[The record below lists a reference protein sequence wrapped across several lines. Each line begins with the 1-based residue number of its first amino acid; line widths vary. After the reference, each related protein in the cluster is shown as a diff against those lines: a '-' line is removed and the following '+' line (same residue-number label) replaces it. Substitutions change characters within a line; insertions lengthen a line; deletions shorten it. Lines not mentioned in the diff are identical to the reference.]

1 MDLGAWLRSLG
12 LERYEAA
19 FRDNAIAA
27 DVLRELTDQDLEKI
41 GVLLGDRR
49 RLLRA
54 IATLDETAATPTS
67 PAPAPTTAKSTP
79 ATTAPSP
86 VSAVVEVSGERP
98 NVVTLRANQPELLK
112 ADAKERFTLEDAIR
126 QATETTGKARTE
138 AAAETRTRP
147 PSATA
152 ASGPPHPDRAY
163 PAPSDLPGEGWQDA
177 LLSAR
182 RRLLKGR
189 SSAKSQAVTIRHDVV
204 DEVQDL
210 GAATAKAPQAARPPR
225 DSYEPEPGAATAE
238 ARQAARPP
246 RNPYEPEPGA
256 ATAEAPP
263 AARPPRN
270 PYDREPGA
278 TIAKAPQAARPPPR
292 DSYEPERGAATA
304 EAPQVA
310 RPRRNSY
317 ESEPEAATVK
327 APQTARPPRNS
338 NKPEADATTAK
349 APQAAPSPRDP
360 YEPQAGAAIK
370 ARQVAPHPRH
380 SYEPQA
386 AAGTAK
392 ARQVTAP
399 PRDPHEPQ
407 AGAARAK
414 ARQAAPP
421 QRGSYEPQAGAA
433 TVKVR
438 QAPPP
443 PRDSYEP
450 QFLEEDF
457 ANSLEFESHVNR
469 GDSSSVDYDTQDERD
484 LEFAYGPNDEQPVA
498 ASTPRHARRRTVRTE
513 EHKRKRASLSYL
525 TRLLVVL
532 LILAGLVA
540 AVSWQWSTVADLYQ
554 YLGRNGQRLQS
565 QVSGESPSAKP
576 EFWPRVPKE
585 QTSGQAPGLAAPD
598 GQTAPAVASL
608 IEADPSAPKGKRYVG
623 SVIWRTETI
632 SAGPGVAPELGVRAD
647 IEIPE
652 RRMTMTWSI
661 RRNTDKTLPASHT
674 VEMAFNLP
682 ADFSGGS
689 IANIAAIVM
698 KQSEEERGSKLV
710 TRVAKVT
717 NGLFLIGLS
726 AVDADVQRDTQLLKD
741 RPWFDVGIVYT
752 SGNYAILA
760 LEKGEAGNR
769 AFAQAFASWDKK

>member
-1 MDLGAWLRSLG
+1 M
-12 LERYEAA
+12 
-19 FRDNAIAA
+19 
-27 DVLRELTDQDLEKI
+27 
-41 GVLLGDRR
+41 
-49 RLLRA
+49 
-54 IATLDETAATPTS
+54 
-67 PAPAPTTAKSTP
+67 
-79 ATTAPSP
+79 
-86 VSAVVEVSGERP
+86 
-98 NVVTLRANQPELLK
+98 
-112 ADAKERFTLEDAIR
+112 
-126 QATETTGKARTE
+126 
-138 AAAETRTRP
+138 
-147 PSATA
+147 
-152 ASGPPHPDRAY
+152 
-163 PAPSDLPGEGWQDA
+163 
-177 LLSAR
+177 
-182 RRLLKGR
+182 
-189 SSAKSQAVTIRHDVV
+189 
-204 DEVQDL
+204 
-210 GAATAKAPQAARPPR
+210 
-225 DSYEPEPGAATAE
+225 
-238 ARQAARPP
+238 
-246 RNPYEPEPGA
+246 
-256 ATAEAPP
+256 
-263 AARPPRN
+263 
-270 PYDREPGA
+270 
-278 TIAKAPQAARPPPR
+278 
-292 DSYEPERGAATA
+292 
-304 EAPQVA
+304 
-310 RPRRNSY
+310 
-317 ESEPEAATVK
+317 
-327 APQTARPPRNS
+327 
-338 NKPEADATTAK
+338 
-349 APQAAPSPRDP
+349 
-360 YEPQAGAAIK
+360 
-370 ARQVAPHPRH
+370 
-380 SYEPQA
+380 
-386 AAGTAK
+386 
-392 ARQVTAP
+392 
-399 PRDPHEPQ
+399 
-407 AGAARAK
+407 
-414 ARQAAPP
+414 
-421 QRGSYEPQAGAA
+421 
-433 TVKVR
+433 R